1 MSAKPVEQT
10 DGRCARYTYRLRVS
24 AVAQTA
30 LLAEWDRCR
39 WVWNQCVDASG
50 RAHAAGQ
57 TCGAAALDK
66 RLTGWRAEH
75 EWLDAGA
82 SVPHQQVIR
91 DFAKSRAKALKDIKN
106 QVPMRRRTRFPK
118 FKKKDVAGPTLSYSR
133 NGFRLRDGRL
143 SLPKGVVAR
152 PVWSRPLPGQPSSVR
167 VYRDTL
173 GHWYASFVVPA
184 RTEQLPATSKAVGVD
199 WGVRQIATTT
209 SDDHD
214 LPHPQHG
221 KTAAAK
227 LARYQR
233 MMARRRT
240 PKGRPASRGY
250 RAAARLAAKAHK
262 KAARQRRHTARMWA
276 KNLVTDFGSIA
287 VEDFHPKFL
296 AKSTMARKAADA
308 AIKIKKTELMNMA
321 AKHGRQIVLVDPKH
335 TTRDCG
341 ACGTRTKNRLPL
353 SQRTYTCHSCGHTAD
368 RDKNAAQVILNRA
381 GLNPAGADG
390 VRHVGAKPRRAARA
404 GNRS

>member
-1 MSAKPVEQT
+1 MSAKPVEET
-10 DGRCARYTYRLRVS
+10 DGRCARYSYRLRVS
-24 AVAQTA
+24 AVAQVA

-39 WVWNQCVDASG
+39 WAWNQCVEASR
-50 RAHAAGQ
+50 RAHGAGQ
-57 TCGAAALDK
+57 TCGPAALDK

-106 QVPMRRRTRFPK
+106 RVPMHRRAGLPK
-118 FKKKDVAGPTLSYSR
+118 FKKKDAAAPTLNYNR
-133 NGFRLRDGRL
+133 NGFKLKDGRL
-143 SLPKGVVAR
+143 FLPKGVGAR
-152 PVWSRPLPGQPSSVR
+152 PVWSRPLPEQPSSVR
-167 VYRDTL
+167 VYRDNL
-173 GHWYASFVVPA
+173 GHWYASFAVPA
-184 RTEQLPATSKAVGVD
+184 QTEQLPATSKAVGVD
-199 WGVRQIATTT
+199 WGVRQIATTS

-214 LPHPQHG
+214 LPHPQDG

-240 PKGRPASRGY
+240 PKGRPVSRGY
-250 RAAARLAAKAHK
+250 RAAAQLAAKAHK
-262 KAARQRRHTARMWA
+262 KAARQRQHTARVWA
-276 KNLVTDFGSIA
+276 KNPVSDFDSIA
-287 VEDFHPKFL
+287 VEDLHPKFL

-308 AIKIKKTELMNMA
+308 AMKTTKTELMNMA
-321 AKHGRQIVLVDPKH
+321 AKYGRQIVLVDPKH
-335 TTRDCG
+335 TTTDCG
-341 ACGTRTKNRLPL
+341 ACGTRNKNRLPL
-353 SQRTYTCHSCGHTAD
+353 SQRSYTCESCGHTTD

-390 VRHVGAKPRRAARA
+390 VRPGRAKPRRAA
-404 GNRS
+404 